1 MGKNRPLVENSP
13 VKNLPPIPRSPCHV
27 LSYATDGHR
36 NRCSGQENKHG
47 GLFKSWLKN
56 KSSVANYIGMIVA
69 LLSLRIT
76 ETWFAPWD
84 SMVSIQSQ
92 CQICFLEVNHGWAI
106 MKPPQRGPVKT
117 MIKRREELWIRFH
130 QRQRKWKSWRNRN
143 KASDVMFC
151 ELQWK
156 HKNPI

>member
-36 NRCSGQENKHG
+36 NRCSGLENKQG
-47 GLFKSWLKN
+47 SPFKSWLKN

-76 ETWFAPWD
+76 ETWFAP
-84 SMVSIQSQ
+84 
-92 CQICFLEVNHGWAI
+92 
-106 MKPPQRGPVKT
+106 
-117 MIKRREELWIRFH
+117 
-130 QRQRKWKSWRNRN
+130 
-143 KASDVMFC
+143 
-151 ELQWK
+151 
-156 HKNPI
+156 